1 MCAEGN
7 ATIELRGDA
16 NLTVDATHPGY
27 SAACS
32 CGRATVALSPATGLS
47 VVVRGFDPLRP
58 LRGLSLVPAEQESTW
73 NTTGTFSPRLVALL
87 QGLGGVSAPGY
98 RGPLLRFSG
107 WGDEL
112 AGSEWAARSGGA
124 L

>member
-1 MCAEGN
+1 MGCVGRRGGTGAQPRLFVCAEGN

-47 VVVRGFDPLRP
+47 VVVRGFDPL
-58 LRGLSLVPAEQESTW
+58 
-73 NTTGTFSPRLVALL
+73 
-87 QGLGGVSAPGY
+87 
-98 RGPLLRFSG
+98 
-107 WGDEL
+107 
-112 AGSEWAARSGGA
+112 
-124 L
+124 